1 MEPWCGAGVGP
12 TVESETEAGSVG
24 PAFSLMHISGEPAPD
39 RGRFLFSPVREK
51 EMKMRGNEGGK
62 SELRIGL
69 PKGRMQAKVIEL
81 FNGAGI
87 PVSVDEREYRP
98 RIGNGKSET
107 AVSKDIEYE
116 AKLLKP
122 QNIVEMLQA
131 GSRDIGFAGADWV
144 RELGADLVELL
155 DTGLDPVTIVA
166 AATEPVAAAFRASRG
181 DLKAIRAACGRTP
194 IIASEYEGLAKAWI
208 AKNLPGAEFV
218 RSYGATEVFPPEDA
232 DIIIDNCATGTTLRI
247 NKLEIIDTLMTSS
260 TRLYA
265 SREAMQIP
273 VKREAADALILLF
286 RSVLEARRRVMLEVN
301 VSAGLLDQ
309 LVAILPCLRAP
320 TVSPLGGGDAFAVKV
335 AAPRDTLAS
344 LIPEIKRRGG
354 TDIVVTQMSQLVP

>member
-1 MEPWCGAGVGP
+1 MDDQG
-12 TVESETEAGSVG
+12 
-24 PAFSLMHISGEPAPD
+24 
-39 RGRFLFSPVREK
+39 K
-51 EMKMRGNEGGK
+51 KKM
-62 SELRIGL
+62 ELRIGL

-98 RIGNGKSET
+98 RIGNGKTES
-107 AVSKDIEYE
+107 AVAKGIDYE

-122 QNIVEMLQA
+122 QNIVEMLST
-131 GSRDIGFAGADWV
+131 GSRDIGLAGADWV
-144 RELGADLVELL
+144 RELGVDLVELL

-166 AATEPVAAAFRASRG
+166 AAPEAVATAFRGSRG
-181 DLKAIRAACGRTP
+181 DVKAMKAICGRTP
-194 IIASEYEGLAKAWI
+194 IIASEYEGLTKAWI

-265 SREAMQIP
+265 SKEAMRILA
-273 VKREAADALILLF
+273 KKEAADSLVLLF
-286 RSVLEARRRVMLEVN
+286 RSVIEARRRVMLEVN
-301 VSAGLLDQ
+301 VSAELLDQ

-320 TVSPLGGGDAFAVKV
+320 TVSPLGKGDAFAVKV

>member
-1 MEPWCGAGVGP
+1 M
-12 TVESETEAGSVG
+12 
-24 PAFSLMHISGEPAPD
+24 
-39 RGRFLFSPVREK
+39 RKK
-51 EMKMRGNEGGK
+51 EMKMTDKGNGK
-62 SELRIGL
+62 TELRIGL

-81 FNGAGI
+81 FNSAGI

-98 RIGNGKSET
+98 RIGNGKSQ
-107 AVSKDIEYE
+107 ASVSKGIEYE

-122 QNIVEMLQA
+122 QNIVEMLST
-131 GSRDIGFAGADWV
+131 GSRDIGLAGADWV
-144 RELGADLVELL
+144 RELGVDLVELL

-166 AATEPVAAAFRASRG
+166 AAPEPVTAVFRASGG
-181 DLKAIRAACGRTP
+181 DVEAMRAICGRTP
-194 IIASEYEGLAKAWI
+194 IIASEYEGLAKSWI
-208 AKNLPGAEFV
+208 EKNLPGAEFV

-265 SREAMQIP
+265 SKEVMQIP
-273 VKREAADALILLF
+273 AKSEAADSLILLF

-301 VSAGLLDQ
+301 VSAELLDQ

-320 TVSPLGGGDAFAVKV
+320 TVSPLGKGDAFAVKV

>member
-1 MEPWCGAGVGP
+1 MNDDKA
-12 TVESETEAGSVG
+12 
-24 PAFSLMHISGEPAPD
+24 
-39 RGRFLFSPVREK
+39 EK
-51 EMKMRGNEGGK
+51 C
-62 SELRIGL
+62 ELRIGL

-81 FNGAGI
+81 FNDAGI
-87 PVSVDEREYRP
+87 SISVDEREYRP
-98 RIGNGKSET
+98 RIGNGKAQSL
-107 AVSKDIEYE
+107 VSMSIDYE

-122 QNIVEMLQA
+122 QNIVEMLQT
-131 GSRDIGFAGADWV
+131 GSRDIGLAGADWV
-144 RELGADLVELL
+144 QELGVDLVELL

-166 AATEPVAAAFRASRG
+166 AAPEAVAAAFRASRG
-181 DLKAIRAACGRTP
+181 ELNAVKKACGRTP
-194 IIASEYEGLAKAWI
+194 IIASEYEGLARSWI
-208 AKNLPGAEFV
+208 EKNLPGAEFV

-265 SREAMQIP
+265 SKEAMRIP
-273 VKREAADALILLF
+273 AKEEAAASLVLLF

-301 VSAGLLDQ
+301 VSAALLDQ

-320 TVSPLGGGDAFAVKV
+320 TVSPLGEAMPLRSRLQRHAT
-335 AAPRDTLAS
+335 RSRAS
-344 LIPEIKRRGG
+344 SPKSNGRGG